1 MYGRNYDL
9 INRKFR
15 EFFLPTLLM
24 SMSTNISM
32 VVDSLIVSFL
42 IGAINISAIQVVAP
56 VLTFINL
63 LYWMVGFG
71 GSLISSTAKSDHD
84 EEKGNMYFTIAFISL
99 IVLGVLFALVCF
111 LNMDFLINLL
121 CNAES
126 ITPLVKDYFAAYI
139 IGIPFIFII
148 MGLSYFV
155 RVDGKPNMA
164 FQALLLANI
173 VNLILDFVY
182 IGVFNMGIFGAGLAT
197 STGFI
202 VGTLYLMR
210 YFFMD
215 ERTMKIVGLAK
226 YKISTIFSHLK
237 DIVVLGFSSSS
248 LQLFLTINLLVFNN
262 VIGSLMGSSGF
273 AAFGICRNLLFILFI
288 FLIGTAQSMSPIV
301 SIYYNEEDYNT
312 VTHLMKQSFKIV
324 LASSLVMS
332 LIFVAYPQLAVIMY
346 SVKEGVDVNVVLTAV
361 RLYALSYV
369 GNAITFLMMFY
380 MQSIKRNSFAL
391 LISVL
396 EGLILPIGLIYPM
409 VTLFGPSSI
418 WLCFVTAEI
427 ITIICIWITA
437 KFISKRSGG
446 EYKGL
451 LLIKDNSLKDQYEFS
466 LDASIDDVV
475 TFVRDMSK
483 IFDGILDER
492 SVNLLSL
499 AVEDMLGYIIQNN
512 DDLKSIDF
520 IVNIT
525 DENVVLSIKDE
536 GKEFNPTVIDD
547 EDEFSNIAILNKIAD
562 KIDYAR
568 VIGLNSTV
576 ITLNRQ

>member
-1 MYGRNYDL
+1 MYGRNYNL

-32 VVDSLIVSFL
+32 VADSLIVSFL

-56 VLTFINL
+56 ILTFINL

-84 EEKGNMYFTIAFISL
+84 EEKGNLYFTIAFISL
-99 IVLGVLFALVCF
+99 IVLGILFALVCF
-111 LNMDFLINLL
+111 LNMDIIISIL
-121 CNAES
+121 CQTTN
-126 ITPLVKDYFAAYI
+126 IIPLVKDYFTAYI
-139 IGIPFIFII
+139 IGIPFIFLI

-182 IGVFNMGIFGAGLAT
+182 ISIFDLGIFGAGLAT

-215 ERTMKIVGLAK
+215 DRTMKIVGLAK
-226 YKISTIFSHLK
+226 YKISTLFTYLK

-248 LQLFLTINLLVFNN
+248 SQLFLTINLLVFNN

-312 VTHLMKQSFKIV
+312 VTHLMKQSLKIV
-324 LASSLVMS
+324 IIASFTMS
-332 LIFVAYPQLAVIMY
+332 LIFVAYPQLAVMMY
-346 SVKEGVDVNVVLTAV
+346 SVKQGVDVELVVTAV

-380 MQSIKRNSFAL
+380 MQAIKRKSIAL
-391 LISVL
+391 TISAL
-396 EGLILPIGLIYPM
+396 EGLILPIGLIYPLIN
-409 VTLFGPSSI
+409 LFGPTSI
-418 WLCFVTAEI
+418 WLCFVLAEI
-427 ITIICIWITA
+427 ITIICIIITT
-437 KFISKRSGG
+437 KFINKKTDG

-451 LLIKDNSLKDQYEFS
+451 LLVKDNSLKNQFEFS
-466 LDASIDDVV
+466 LDGDINEVV

-483 IFDGILDER
+483 VFNDILDER
-492 SVNLLSL
+492 TISLLSL
-499 AVEDMLGYIIQNN
+499 AIEDMLGYIIQNN
-512 DDLKSIDF
+512 DNLKSIDF
-520 IVNIT
+520 IINIT
-525 DENVVLSIKDE
+525 DENVVVSIKDE
-536 GKEFNPTVIDD
+536 GKEFDPTVIDD
-547 EDEFSNIAILNKIAD
+547 GDKFSNIAILNKIAD
-562 KIDYAR
+562 KIEYAR
-568 VIGLNSTV
+568 IIGLNSTV
-576 ITLNRQ
+576 ITIGR

>member
-9 INRKFR
+9 INRKFK

-71 GSLISSTAKSDHD
+71 GSLISSTAKSSHD
-84 EEKGNMYFTIAFISL
+84 EEKGNLYFTIAFFSL
-99 IVLGVLFALVCF
+99 IILGVLFALICF
-111 LNMDFLINLL
+111 LNRDLLINLL
-121 CNAES
+121 CGTAS
-126 ITPLVKDYFAAYI
+126 LIPLVKDYFTSYI

-164 FQALLLANI
+164 FKALLLANV
-173 VNLILDFVY
+173 VNLFFDFVY
-182 IGVFNMGIFGAGLAT
+182 ISVFNLDIFGAGLAT

-215 ERTMKIVGLAK
+215 DRTMKIVDLAK
-226 YKISTIFSHLK
+226 YKISTLFNHLK
-237 DIVVLGFSSSS
+237 DILVLGFSSSS
-248 LQLFLTINLLVFNN
+248 SQLFLTINLLVFNN

-312 VTHLMKQSFKIV
+312 VIHLMKQSFKIV
-324 LASSLVMS
+324 LISSFVMS
-332 LIFVAYPQLAVIMY
+332 AIFVVYPQLAVLMY
-346 SVKEGVDVNVVLTAV
+346 SVKQGVDVGLVLTAV

-380 MQSIKRNSFAL
+380 MQSIKRKSFSL
-391 LISVL
+391 LISAL
-396 EGLILPIGLIYPM
+396 EGLILPIGLIYPLI
-409 VTLFGPSSI
+409 TLFGPNAI
-418 WLCFVTAEI
+418 WLSFVLAEI
-427 ITIICIWITA
+427 ITIICILITV
-437 KFISKRSGG
+437 KFIAKKTDG

-451 LLIKDNSLKDQYEFS
+451 LLVKDNSLKDQYEFS
-466 LDASIDDVV
+466 LDANINDVV
-475 TFVRDMSK
+475 TFVKDMSK
-483 IFDGILDER
+483 TFDGILDR
-492 SVNLLSL
+492 RLINLLSL
-499 AVEDMLGYIIQNN
+499 VIEDMLGYIIQNN

-520 IVNIT
+520 IINIT
-525 DENVVLSIKDE
+525 EENVVVSIKDE
-536 GKEFNPTVIDD
+536 GKEFNPTVID
-547 EDEFSNIAILNKIAD
+547 EGDEFSNIAILNKIAD
-562 KIDYAR
+562 KVDYAR
-568 VIGLNSTV
+568 VLGLNSTV
-576 ITLNRQ
+576 ITIGR

>member
-63 LYWMVGFG
+63 LYWMIGFG
-71 GSLISSTAKSDHD
+71 GSLI
-84 EEKGNMYFTIAFISL
+84 FTIAFITL
-99 IVLGVLFALVCF
+99 IILGVLFALICF
-111 LNMDFLINLL
+111 LNMDSIINIL
-121 CNAES
+121 CRAES
-126 ITPLVKDYFAAYI
+126 IIPLVKDYFTSYI

-148 MGLSYFV
+148 MGLSYFI

-173 VNLILDFVY
+173 VNLILNFVY
-182 IGVFNMGIFGAGLAT
+182 IGVLNLGIFGAGLAT

-210 YFFMD
+210 YFFMKD
-215 ERTMKIVGLAK
+215 RTMKFVGLAK
-226 YKISTIFSHLK
+226 YKISTIFNYLK
-237 DIVVLGFSSSS
+237 DISVLGFSSSS
-248 LQLFLTINLLVFNN
+248 SQLFLTINLLVFNN
-262 VIGSLMGSSGF
+262 VIGSLMGSSGSS
-273 AAFGICRNLLFILFI
+273 
-288 FLIGTAQSMSPIV
+288 QSMSPIV

-324 LASSLVMS
+324 ILSSFVMS
-332 LIFVAYPQLAVIMY
+332 LIFVAYPQLAVLMY
-346 SVKEGVDVNVVLTAV
+346 SVKQGVDVNLVLTAV

-380 MQSIKRNSFAL
+380 MQSIKRKSFAL
-391 LISVL
+391 LISSL
-396 EGLILPIGLIYPM
+396 EGLILPIGLIYPL
-409 VTLFGPSSI
+409 VNLFGSGAI
-418 WLCFVTAEI
+418 WLCFVLAEI
-427 ITIICIWITA
+427 ITIICILITV
-437 KFISKRSGG
+437 KFINKKSEGK
-446 EYKGL
+446 YKGL
-451 LLIKDNSLKDQYEFS
+451 LLVKDISLKDQYEFS
-466 LDASIDDVV
+466 LDANIDNVV
-475 TFVRDMSK
+475 SFVRDMSK
-483 IFDGILDER
+483 TFNGILDER
-492 SVNLLSL
+492 SITLLSL
-499 AVEDMLGYIIQNN
+499 AIEDMIGYIIQNN

-520 IVNIT
+520 IINIT
-525 DENVVLSIKDE
+525 DENLVLSIKDE

-547 EDEFSNIAILNKIAD
+547 EDEFSNIAVLNKIAD
-562 KIDYAR
+562 KIDYSR

-576 ITLNRQ
+576 ITLGRN

>member
-1 MYGRNYDL
+1 MYGRNYNL

-84 EEKGNMYFTIAFISL
+84 EEKGNLYFTIAFISL
-99 IVLGVLFALVCF
+99 IVLGILFALVCF
-111 LNMDFLINLL
+111 LNMDIIINAL
-121 CNAES
+121 CQTTN
-126 ITPLVKDYFAAYI
+126 IIPLVKDYFTAYI
-139 IGIPFIFII
+139 IGIPFIFLI

-182 IGVFNMGIFGAGLAT
+182 ISIFNLGIFGAGLAT

-215 ERTMKIVGLAK
+215 DRTMKIVGLAK
-226 YKISTIFSHLK
+226 YKISTIFTYLK
-237 DIVVLGFSSSS
+237 DILILGFSSSS
-248 LQLFLTINLLVFNN
+248 SQLFLTINLLVFNN

-324 LASSLVMS
+324 IIASFIMS
-332 LIFVAYPQLAVIMY
+332 LIFVVYPQLAVVMY
-346 SVKEGVDVNVVLTAV
+346 SVKQGVDVELVVTAV

-380 MQSIKRNSFAL
+380 MQAIKRKSIAL
-391 LISVL
+391 AISAL
-396 EGLILPIGLIYPM
+396 EGLILPISLIYPLIN
-409 VTLFGPSSI
+409 LFGPTSI
-418 WLCFVTAEI
+418 WLCFVLAEI
-427 ITIICIWITA
+427 ITIICIIITT
-437 KFISKRSGG
+437 KFINKKTDG

-451 LLIKDNSLKDQYEFS
+451 LLVKDNSLKDQFEFS
-466 LDASIDDVV
+466 LDGNINEVV
-475 TFVRDMSK
+475 AFVRDMSK
-483 IFDGILDER
+483 TFNDILDER
-492 SVNLLSL
+492 TNTLLSL
-499 AVEDMLGYIIQNN
+499 AIEDMLSYIIQNN
-512 DDLKSIDF
+512 DNLKSIDF
-520 IVNIT
+520 IINIT
-525 DENVVLSIKDE
+525 NENVIVSIKDE

-562 KIDYAR
+562 KIEYAR
-568 VIGLNSTV
+568 IIGLNSTV
-576 ITLNRQ
+576 ITIGR

>member
-9 INRKFR
+9 INRKFK
-15 EFFLPTLLM
+15 EFFLPTLMM

-42 IGAINISAIQVVAP
+42 IGAINISAIQVVTP

-84 EEKGNMYFTIAFISL
+84 EEKGNLYFTVAFISL
-99 IVLGVLFALVCF
+99 IILGILFALLCIIGM
-111 LNMDFLINLL
+111 NPIIDLL
-121 CNAES
+121 CRTPS
-126 ITPLVKDYFAAYI
+126 IVYLVKDYFAAYI
-139 IGIPFIFII
+139 LGIPFIFIV

-164 FQALLLANI
+164 FKALLLGNI

-182 IGVFNMGIFGAGLAT
+182 ISFFNMGIFGAGLAT
-197 STGFI
+197 SSGFI
-202 VGTLYLMR
+202 VATAYLLR
-210 YFFMD
+210 YFFMKD
-215 ERTMKIVGLAK
+215 RTMKFVGLTK
-226 YKISTIFSHLK
+226 YKISALIHTLK
-237 DIVVLGFSSSS
+237 EISVLGFSSSS
-248 LQLFLTINLLVFNN
+248 SQLFLTINILVFNS
-262 VIGSLMGSSGF
+262 VIGALMGASGF

-301 SIYYNEEDYNT
+301 SIYYNEEDYDT
-312 VTHLMKQSFKIV
+312 VSHLMKRSFKIV
-324 LASSLVMS
+324 IASSLVMS
-332 LIFVAYPQLAVIMY
+332 LIFVAYPQLAVMMY

-380 MQSIKRNSFAL
+380 MQAIKRKSFAL
-391 LISVL
+391 MISAL
-396 EGLILPIGLIYPM
+396 EGFILPIAFLY
-409 VTLFGPSSI
+409 VLTNLFGPDAI
-418 WLCFVTAEI
+418 WLSFAFAEI
-427 ITIICIWITA
+427 ITIVCIFLTT
-437 KFISKRSGG
+437 KYVNKKTDG

-451 LLIKDNSLKDQYEFS
+451 LLVKDNSLKEQYEFS
-466 LDASIDDVV
+466 LDANIDDVV

-483 IFDGILDER
+483 TFDGILDER
-492 SVNLLSL
+492 SIALLSL
-499 AVEDMLGYIIQNN
+499 VIEDMLGYIIQNN
-512 DDLKSIDF
+512 DNLKSIDF
-520 IVNIT
+520 IINIT
-525 DENVVLSIKDE
+525 DESVVVSIKDE

-547 EDEFSNIAILNKIAD
+547 QEEFSNIAILNKIAD
-562 KIDYAR
+562 RVDYAR

-576 ITLNRQ
+576 ITIGR

>member
-84 EEKGNMYFTIAFISL
+84 EEKGNLYFTIAFISL
-99 IVLGVLFALVCF
+99 IVLGILFALVCF
-111 LNMDFLINLL
+111 LNMDIIINAL
-121 CNAES
+121 CQTTN
-126 ITPLVKDYFAAYI
+126 IIPLVKDYFTAYI
-139 IGIPFIFII
+139 IGIPFIFLI

-182 IGVFNMGIFGAGLAT
+182 ISIFNLGIFGAGLAT

-215 ERTMKIVGLAK
+215 DRTMKIVGLAK
-226 YKISTIFSHLK
+226 YKISTIFTYLK
-237 DIVVLGFSSSS
+237 DILILGFSSSS
-248 LQLFLTINLLVFNN
+248 SQLFLTINLLVFNN

-324 LASSLVMS
+324 IIASFIMS
-332 LIFVAYPQLAVIMY
+332 LIFVVYPQLAVVMY
-346 SVKEGVDVNVVLTAV
+346 SVKQGVDVELVVTAV

-380 MQSIKRNSFAL
+380 MQAIKRKSIAL
-391 LISVL
+391 AISAL
-396 EGLILPIGLIYPM
+396 EGLILPISLIYPLIN
-409 VTLFGPSSI
+409 LFGPTSI
-418 WLCFVTAEI
+418 WLCFVLAEI
-427 ITIICIWITA
+427 ITIICIIITT
-437 KFISKRSGG
+437 KFINKKTDG

-451 LLIKDNSLKDQYEFS
+451 LLVKDNSLKDQFEFS
-466 LDASIDDVV
+466 LDGNINEVV
-475 TFVRDMSK
+475 AFVRDMSK
-483 IFDGILDER
+483 TFNDILDER
-492 SVNLLSL
+492 TNTLLSL
-499 AVEDMLGYIIQNN
+499 AIEDMLSYIIQNN
-512 DDLKSIDF
+512 DNLKSIDF
-520 IVNIT
+520 IINIT
-525 DENVVLSIKDE
+525 NENVIVSIKDE

-562 KIDYAR
+562 KIEYAR
-568 VIGLNSTV
+568 IIGLNSTI
-576 ITLNRQ
+576 ITIGR

>member
-1 MYGRNYDL
+1 MYGRNYNL

-56 VLTFINL
+56 ILTFINL

-84 EEKGNMYFTIAFISL
+84 EEKGNLYFTIAFISL
-99 IVLGVLFALVCF
+99 IVLGILFALVCF
-111 LNMDFLINLL
+111 LNMDIIISIL
-121 CNAES
+121 CQTTN
-126 ITPLVKDYFAAYI
+126 IIPLVKDYFTAYI
-139 IGIPFIFII
+139 IGIPFIFLI

-182 IGVFNMGIFGAGLAT
+182 ISIFDLGIFGAGLAT

-215 ERTMKIVGLAK
+215 DRTMKIVGLAK
-226 YKISTIFSHLK
+226 YKISTLFTYLK

-248 LQLFLTINLLVFNN
+248 SQLFLTINLLVFNN

-324 LASSLVMS
+324 IIASFIMS
-332 LIFVAYPQLAVIMY
+332 LIFVVYPQLAVVMY
-346 SVKEGVDVNVVLTAV
+346 SVKQGVDVELVVTAV

-380 MQSIKRNSFAL
+380 MQAIKRKSIAL
-391 LISVL
+391 TISAL
-396 EGLILPIGLIYPM
+396 EGLILPIGLIYPLIN
-409 VTLFGPSSI
+409 LFGPTSI
-418 WLCFVTAEI
+418 WLCFVLAEI
-427 ITIICIWITA
+427 ITIICIIITT
-437 KFISKRSGG
+437 KFINKKTDG

-451 LLIKDNSLKDQYEFS
+451 LLVKDNSLKNQFEFS
-466 LDASIDDVV
+466 LDGDINEVV

-483 IFDGILDER
+483 VFNDILDER
-492 SVNLLSL
+492 TISLLSL
-499 AVEDMLGYIIQNN
+499 AIEDMLGYIIQNN
-512 DDLKSIDF
+512 DNLKSIDF
-520 IVNIT
+520 IINIT
-525 DENVVLSIKDE
+525 DENVVVSIKDE
-536 GKEFNPTVIDD
+536 GKEFDPTVIDD
-547 EDEFSNIAILNKIAD
+547 GDKFSNIAILNKIAD
-562 KIDYAR
+562 KIEYAR
-568 VIGLNSTV
+568 IIGLNSTV
-576 ITLNRQ
+576 ITIGR

>member
-1 MYGRNYDL
+1 MYGRNYNL

-56 VLTFINL
+56 ILTFINL

-84 EEKGNMYFTIAFISL
+84 EEKGNLYFTIAFISL
-99 IVLGVLFALVCF
+99 IVLGILFALVCF
-111 LNMDFLINLL
+111 LNMDIIISIL
-121 CNAES
+121 CQTTN
-126 ITPLVKDYFAAYI
+126 IIPLVKDYFTAYI
-139 IGIPFIFII
+139 IGIPFIFLI

-182 IGVFNMGIFGAGLAT
+182 ISIFDLGIFGAGLAT

-215 ERTMKIVGLAK
+215 DRTMKIVGLAK
-226 YKISTIFSHLK
+226 YKISTLFTYLK

-248 LQLFLTINLLVFNN
+248 SQLFLTINLLVFNN

-312 VTHLMKQSFKIV
+312 VTHLMKQSLKIV
-324 LASSLVMS
+324 IIASFTMS
-332 LIFVAYPQLAVIMY
+332 LIFVAYPQLAVMMY
-346 SVKEGVDVNVVLTAV
+346 SVKQGVDVELVVTAV

-380 MQSIKRNSFAL
+380 MQAIKRKSIAL
-391 LISVL
+391 AISAL
-396 EGLILPIGLIYPM
+396 EGLILPISLIYPLIN
-409 VTLFGPSSI
+409 LFGPTSI
-418 WLCFVTAEI
+418 WLCFVLAEI
-427 ITIICIWITA
+427 ITIICIIITT
-437 KFISKRSGG
+437 KFINKKTDG

-451 LLIKDNSLKDQYEFS
+451 LLVKDNSLKNQFEFS
-466 LDASIDDVV
+466 LDGDINEVV

-483 IFDGILDER
+483 VFNDILDER
-492 SVNLLSL
+492 TISLLSL
-499 AVEDMLGYIIQNN
+499 AIEDMLGYIIQNN
-512 DDLKSIDF
+512 DNLKSIDF
-520 IVNIT
+520 IINIT
-525 DENVVLSIKDE
+525 DENVVVSIKDE
-536 GKEFNPTVIDD
+536 GKEFDPTVIDD
-547 EDEFSNIAILNKIAD
+547 GDKFSNIAILNKIAD
-562 KIDYAR
+562 KIEYAR
-568 VIGLNSTV
+568 IIGLNSTV
-576 ITLNRQ
+576 ITIGR

>member
-84 EEKGNMYFTIAFISL
+84 DEKGNIYFTIAFICL
-99 IVLGVLFALVCF
+99 IVLGVLFALACL
-111 LNMDFLINLL
+111 LNMDFLINVL
-121 CNAES
+121 CRSEN
-126 ITPLVKDYFAAYI
+126 IIPLVKDYFTAYI

-202 VGTLYLMR
+202 VGTLFLMR
-210 YFFMD
+210 YFFMVD
-215 ERTMKIVGLAK
+215 RTMKFVRLAR
-226 YKISTIFSHLK
+226 YKVSTTFNYLK

-248 LQLFLTINLLVFNN
+248 SQLFLTINLLVFNN
-262 VIGSLMGSSGF
+262 VIGALMGSSGF

-288 FLIGTAQSMSPIV
+288 FLIGTSQSMSPIV

-324 LASSLVMS
+324 IASSLVMS
-332 LIFVAYPQLAVIMY
+332 IIFVAYPQLAVMMY
-346 SVKEGVDVNVVLTAV
+346 SVKQGVDVELVLSAV

-380 MQSIKRNSFAL
+380 MQSIKRKSFAL
-391 LISVL
+391 LISAL
-396 EGLILPIGLIYPM
+396 EGLIMPIALIYPLIN
-409 VTLFGPSSI
+409 LFGPGSI
-418 WLCFVTAEI
+418 WLCFVLAEI
-427 ITIICIWITA
+427 ITIICILITV
-437 KFISKRSGG
+437 KFINKKSKG

-451 LLIKDNSLKDQYEFS
+451 LLLKDNSLKNQYEFS
-466 LDASIDDVV
+466 LNANIDDVV

-483 IFDGILDER
+483 TFDGILDEK
-492 SVNLLSL
+492 SITLLSL
-499 AVEDMLGYIIQNN
+499 AVEDMLSYIIQNN
-512 DDLKSIDF
+512 DDLKTIDF
-520 IVNIT
+520 IINIT

-536 GKEFNPTVIDD
+536 GKDFNPTVVDD
-547 EDEFSNIAILNKIAD
+547 EDEFSNIAVLNKIAER
-562 KIDYAR
+562 IDYAR

-576 ITLNRQ
+576 ITLARK

>member
-84 EEKGNMYFTIAFISL
+84 EEKGNLYFTIAFISL
-99 IVLGVLFALVCF
+99 IVLGILFALVCF
-111 LNMDFLINLL
+111 LNMDIIINAL
-121 CNAES
+121 CQTTN
-126 ITPLVKDYFAAYI
+126 IIPLVKDYFTAYI
-139 IGIPFIFII
+139 IGIPFIFLI

-182 IGVFNMGIFGAGLAT
+182 ISIFNLGIFGAGLAT

-215 ERTMKIVGLAK
+215 DRTMKIVGLAK
-226 YKISTIFSHLK
+226 YKISTIFTYLK
-237 DIVVLGFSSSS
+237 DILILGFSSSS
-248 LQLFLTINLLVFNN
+248 SQLFLTINLLVFNN

-324 LASSLVMS
+324 IIASFIMS
-332 LIFVAYPQLAVIMY
+332 LIFVVYPQLAVVMY
-346 SVKEGVDVNVVLTAV
+346 SVKQGVDVELVVTAV

-380 MQSIKRNSFAL
+380 MQAIKRKSIAL
-391 LISVL
+391 AISAL
-396 EGLILPIGLIYPM
+396 EGLILPISLIYPLIN
-409 VTLFGPSSI
+409 LFGPTSI
-418 WLCFVTAEI
+418 WLCFVLAEI
-427 ITIICIWITA
+427 ITIICIIITT
-437 KFISKRSGG
+437 KFINKKTDG

-451 LLIKDNSLKDQYEFS
+451 LLVKDNSLKDQFEFS
-466 LDASIDDVV
+466 LDGNINEVV
-475 TFVRDMSK
+475 AFVRDMSK
-483 IFDGILDER
+483 TFNDILDER
-492 SVNLLSL
+492 TNTLLSL
-499 AVEDMLGYIIQNN
+499 AIEDMLSYIIQNN
-512 DDLKSIDF
+512 DNLKSIDF
-520 IVNIT
+520 IINIT
-525 DENVVLSIKDE
+525 NENVIVSIKDE

-562 KIDYAR
+562 KIEYAR
-568 VIGLNSTV
+568 IIGLNSTV
-576 ITLNRQ
+576 ITIGR